1 VGLALS
7 APEDFEE
14 ITESIVYE
22 VHGWPEAV
30 AGRAKASEVEPY
42 LWFSVSFS
50 TQRLVADLTVRPFL
64 DR

>member
-22 VHGWPEAV
+22 SSRM
-30 AGRAKASEVEPY
+30 AGGCGSKGKASEVELY

-50 TQRLVADLTVRPFL
+50 T
-64 DR
+64 